1 MNRRPIIIDTDPGID
16 DAVALAIALFSE
28 KVDVKLIT
36 TIAGNVNI
44 DVVTNNTLKLLK
56 FFGKQVPVAK
66 GATEPLIEVL
76 EEATSVHGAS
86 GMDGYD
92 FEEGDR
98 SLLLEDH
105 AVLAMRKTIMES
117 PEKVTLVPIGPLT
130 NIGLLLKM
138 FPEVKANIEEIILM
152 GGSLTRGNKGTMSE
166 FNIAN
171 DPEAAK
177 VVFNAGLKVT
187 MVGLD
192 IGWKAEISP
201 ANCVAIKE
209 LNRVGEMLYGLFQ
222 HYRGGSLKTGLRMYD
237 ATAVAY
243 LLNPEM
249 FTVEHTFIDVE
260 LNGSMTRGCTVV
272 DLRNYMKREPNA
284 YACTEING
292 QVFNE
297 WFIESIKKCQ

>member
-1 MNRRPIIIDTDPGID
+1 MNKRPIIIDTDPGID
-16 DAVALAIALFSE
+16 DAVALAIALYSE

-56 FFGKQVPVAK
+56 FFGKNVPVAK
-66 GATEPLIEVL
+66 GATEPLIEKL
-76 EEATSVHGAS
+76 EEATSVHGVS
-86 GMDGYD
+86 GMDGYE
-92 FEEGDR
+92 FEEGDKN
-98 SLLLEDH
+98 LLLDEH
-105 AVLAMRKTIMES
+105 AVLAMRRTIMES
-117 PEKVTLVPIGPLT
+117 PDKVTLVPIGPLT

-138 FPEVKANIEEIILM
+138 FPEVKQNIEEIILM
-152 GGSLTRGNKGTMSE
+152 GGSLARGNKGVMSE

-177 VVFNAGLKVT
+177 IVFNSGIKVT

-192 IGWKAEISP
+192 IGMSAQIRPE
-201 ANCVAIKE
+201 NCVAVKE
-209 LNRVGEMLYGLFQ
+209 LNRVGEMIYGLFQ

-237 ATAVAY
+237 ATAMAY
-243 LLNPEM
+243 LLKPEL
-249 FTVEHTFIDVE
+249 FKVEHTFIDVE

-284 YACTEING
+284 YACTEIDA
-292 QVFNE
+292 QAFNE
-297 WFIESIKKCQ
+297 WFMESIKNCY

>member
-1 MNRRPIIIDTDPGID
+1 MNKRPIIIDTDPGID

-44 DVVTNNTLKLLK
+44 DVVTNNALKLLT
-56 FFGKQVPVAK
+56 FFNKQVPVAK

-76 EEATSVHGAS
+76 EEATNVHGVS
-86 GMDGYD
+86 GMDGYT
-92 FEEGDR
+92 FEEGDK

-105 AVLAMRKTIMES
+105 AVVAMRKVIMES

-130 NIGLLLKM
+130 NIAILLKM
-138 FPEVKANIEEIILM
+138 FPEVKENIEEIILM

-177 VVFNAGLKVT
+177 IVFNAGLKVT

-192 IGWKAEISP
+192 IGWQAEILP
-201 ANCVAIKE
+201 ENCTAIKGM
-209 LNRVGEMLYGLFQ
+209 NQVGEMLYGLFQ
-222 HYRGGSLKTGLRMYD
+222 HYRGGSLQKGLRMYD

-243 LLNPEM
+243 LLNPEI
-249 FTVEHTFIDVE
+249 FKVEHTFIDVE
-260 LNGSMTRGCTVV
+260 TNGAMTRGCTVV
-272 DLRNYMKREPNA
+272 DLKNYMKREPNA
-284 YACTEING
+284 YACTEIDKEA
-292 QVFNE
+292 FNA
-297 WFIESIKKCQ
+297 WFVEAISKCQ

>member
-16 DAVALAIALFSE
+16 DAVALAIALYSE

-56 FFGKQVPVAK
+56 FFGKNIPVAK
-66 GATEPLIEVL
+66 GATEPLIEEL

-92 FEEGDR
+92 FEEGDQ
-98 SLLLEDH
+98 SLLLDEH
-105 AVLAMRKTIMES
+105 AVLAMRRTIMES

-130 NIGLLLKM
+130 NIALLLRM
-138 FPEVKANIEEIILM
+138 FPEVKQNIEEIILM
-152 GGSLTRGNKGTMSE
+152 GGSLTRGNKGVMSE

-177 VVFNAGLKVT
+177 IVFNAGLKVT

-192 IGWKAEISP
+192 IGWTAQILPE
-201 ANCVAIKE
+201 NCVAVKE
-209 LNRVGEMLYGLFQ
+209 LNRVGEMIYGLFQ

-237 ATAVAY
+237 ATAIAY
-243 LLNPEM
+243 LLNPEL
-249 FTVEHTFIDVE
+249 FKVEHTFIDVE
-260 LNGSMTRGCTVV
+260 LNGGMTRGCTVA
-272 DLRNYMKREPNA
+272 DLKNYMKREPNA
-284 YACTEING
+284 YACTEIDQNE
-292 QVFNE
+292 FNE
-297 WFIESIKKCQ
+297 WFMESIRNCH

>member
-1 MNRRPIIIDTDPGID
+1 MNKRPIIIDTDPGID

-56 FFGKQVPVAK
+56 FFGKNVPVAK
-66 GATEPLIEVL
+66 GATEPLIEEL
-76 EEATSVHGAS
+76 EEATSVHGVS

-92 FEEGDR
+92 FPAADT
-98 SLLLEDH
+98 SLLLKEH
-105 AVLAMRKTIMES
+105 AIFAMRETIMNS
-117 PEKVTLVPIGPLT
+117 KEKVTLVPIGPLT
-130 NIGLLLKM
+130 NIGLLFKV
-138 FPEVKANIEEIILM
+138 FPEVKSNIDEIILM

-177 VVFNAGLKVT
+177 IVFNSGVKTT

-192 IGWKAEISP
+192 IGWKAELLPST
-201 ANCVAIKE
+201 CEQIKD
-209 LNRVGEMLYGLFQ
+209 LNEVGKMIYGLFQ
-222 HYRGGSLKTGLRMYD
+222 FYRGGSLKTGLRMYD
-237 ATAVAY
+237 ATAIAY

-249 FTVEHTFIDVE
+249 FEVEHTFIDIE

-272 DLRNYMKREPNA
+272 DLRNYMKQEPNA
-284 YACTEING
+284 YACTNIN
-292 QVFNE
+292 QEMFNT
-297 WFIESIKKCQ
+297 WFVNAIDNCK